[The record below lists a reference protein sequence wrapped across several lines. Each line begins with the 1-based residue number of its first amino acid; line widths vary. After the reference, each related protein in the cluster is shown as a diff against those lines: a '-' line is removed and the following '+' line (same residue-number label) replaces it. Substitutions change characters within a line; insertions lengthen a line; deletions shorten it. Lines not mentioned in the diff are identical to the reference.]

1 MATDSEEERRR
12 LSKLYGDMSDGELQE
27 IANDAAR
34 LTDVAR
40 RTLATVIASR
50 GLDIQL
56 PDYVPA
62 DEVELQEL
70 VTVQNFRDLPE
81 ALLAKGA
88 LDAAGIES
96 FLVDDNM
103 VRLDWFI
110 SSGLGGIK
118 LRVRKDDV
126 GEARALLSEPIPE
139 TFDVDGIGSF
149 EQPKCPQCGSFD
161 ISHES
166 GLDKR
171 FALPALW
178 ALGGFPIP
186 VLRNGGKC
194 RSCGHEW
201 QATKSDEPETG
212 ASAEGLEEP

>member
-1 MATDSEEERRR
+1 MATDPEEERRR
-12 LSKLYGDMSDGELQE
+12 LSKLYGNMSDGELQE

-40 RTLATVIASR
+40 RTLAAVIASR
-50 GLDIQL
+50 GLDIRL

-70 VTVQNFRDLPE
+70 VTVQDFRDLPE

-96 FLVDDNM
+96 FLADDNM

-110 SSGLGGIK
+110 STGLGGIK
-118 LRVRKDDV
+118 LRVRKADV
-126 GEARALLSEPIPE
+126 DEARAVLNEPIPE

-149 EQPKCPQCGSFD
+149 EQPKCGRCGSFD
-161 ISHES
+161 ISHQA

-178 ALGGFPIP
+178 ALGGVPIP
-186 VLRNGGKC
+186 VPRNDWKC
-194 RSCGHEW
+194 RTCGYEW
-201 QATKSDEPETG
+201 RETKSDEPSTG
-212 ASAEGLEEP
+212 ASDSRS